1 MSYSILRNEKH
12 KRNNASKSY
21 MHNERKNKNY
31 SNTNIDLSKSYL
43 NYHLKKPLGRYEKE
57 FDRLKEENNLK
68 GQIKDTSVIV
78 CELLM
83 TSDKEFFDSIGENEA
98 KRYFEECYNFVAQ
111 YKNLGKENIISAVVH
126 MDEATPHMHLS
137 FIPVVDSFDKQRN
150 RIRKVCA
157 SDYWKGKNSYGNMQD
172 AFNKYV
178 NDKGFKLERGEP
190 SDRKHLSTEEYKNL
204 TNFEATQKT
213 LNDIT
218 LDLPN
223 IPNIKDVK
231 AKFFNRDEQIRKEI
245 IEPKDKLIEQLYVD
259 NVKLHKELSK
269 QAHLVDMASKYKEEN
284 SYLWNENNKLNKK
297 CSDIEFESSYKIE
310 RIEIKFRKELNFF
323 KTRTNQLEKALKEWS
338 EAIQL
343 LAIFI
348 CKIVGVP
355 FTDTLI
361 KEFEKKH
368 GICFDFEKQ
377 MKKLDKS
384 KRKDDRK
391 L

>member
-12 KRNNASKSY
+12 KRSNASKSY

-57 FDRLKEENNLK
+57 FDRLKDENHLK

-83 TSDKEFFDSIGENEA
+83 TSDKEFFDSIGENET

-137 FIPVVDSFDKQRN
+137 FIPVVDSFDKNGN

-178 NDKGFKLERGEP
+178 NDKGFKLERGES
-190 SDRKHLSTEEYKNL
+190 SDRKHLSTEEYKKL
-204 TNFEATQKT
+204 TNFEDTQKT

-223 IPNIKDVK
+223 VPNIKDVK
-231 AKFFNRDEQIRKEI
+231 ARFFNRDEQIQKEI
-245 IEPKDKLIEQLYVD
+245 IEPKDKLIEQLYAD
-259 NVKLHKELSK
+259 NVKLHKELNK
-269 QAHLVDMASKYKEEN
+269 QTHLVDMASQYKKEN

-297 CSDIEFESSYKIE
+297 CSDIQFESSYKIE
-310 RIEIKFRKELNFF
+310 QIEIKFRKELNFF

-343 LAIFI
+343 FAIFI